1 MLLLI
6 VFELIRRRKLFAGY
20 SLIWVAACLVVLVL
34 SLFRSIIDKMGKM
47 LGIAYPP
54 SALYLI
60 IFAFT
65 LMILIDYS
73 IKFSTLNKQVKDLAS
88 VVAILQQKLEK
99 DKNK

>member
-1 MLLLI
+1 
-6 VFELIRRRKLFAGY
+6 
-20 SLIWVAACLVVLVL
+20 
-34 SLFRSIIDKMGKM
+34 M